1 MTDIKKTIR
10 ISPEI
15 DDMVKEL
22 LRQRPELH
30 TERQVIESAISCFY
44 QKCTGRPFAEDE
56 LNYIFSTFAKSPY
69 GKQIRLNCQESN
81 ILQKTQLNMFNSLLH
96 SRQIA
101 NPEFLPVS
109 ALPHPL
115 YTKSKNDVYEKIKK
129 STKNKE
135 WRKGKNSPKSKER
148 DIE

>member
-22 LRQRPELH
+22 LWQRPELH

-69 GKQIRLNCQESN
+69 GKQIRLNCQETN

-101 NPEFLPVS
+101 NPEFLSVS